1 MVLVIASKLVPQVV
15 TKPDPATSR
24 YFTALNTRGFDGQT
38 NSGIRTTAH
47 DHARMDSEGY
57 HGPLVT
63 AYARTEGAAAWALE
77 DAERYDRFEL
87 LCEVRSAFAARPWI
101 EVIAVRPH
109 LRSLTEGVVL
119 HAARGCE
126 QMAKGAWDTAL
137 DELRRAS
144 LKEAQPQ
151 AALDEVKSMP
161 PVHREPEGFRK
172 HHQRDLGRDHPLGH
186 IHPLSRRPSSARSS
200 SKSAA
205 KATENHRAIGSA
217 KAKRIAQCVIN

>member
-1 MVLVIASKLVPQVV
+1 MRRSSLPALLVSLLALSVGWSRGGAEDPGPSGDEARGEPLPVTAEDLWEHPARFTGKVV
-15 TKPDPATSR
+15 TLDAQLHSELHTWNPM
-24 YFTALNTRGFDGQT
+24 LTRFGGGEF
-38 NSGIRTTAH
+38 RAF
-47 DHARMDSEGY
+47 RLWSEGQFPWVEADY

-137 DELRRAS
+137 DELRRADRGGVPPAA
-144 LKEAQPQ
+144 EAELERLIALCEERL
-151 AALDEVKSMP
+151 AAPGPL
-161 PVHREPEGFRK
+161 PE
-172 HHQRDLGRDHPLGH
+172 
-186 IHPLSRRPSSARSS
+186 RP
-200 SKSAA
+200 
-205 KATENHRAIGSA
+205 
-217 KAKRIAQCVIN
+217 